1 MVQRDRN
8 RESVRKTHDN
18 VKARNKKNS
27 LYKYPRTDYAPR
39 LIKKT
44 FQYTRNRTHGHACTH
59 ITHTNARV
67 RTQTKNKIY
76 AYNHRNATGN
86 TDDKIIN

>member
-39 LIKKT
+39 LIKKKHSST
-44 FQYTRNRTHGHACTH
+44 HAIGRTAMHV
-59 ITHTNARV
+59 HTS
-67 RTQTKNKIY
+67 RTQTHEFALKPKTKFT
-76 AYNHRNATGN
+76 HTTTEMQRETPM
-86 TDDKIIN
+86 TK